1 MIASVS
7 VLSCVSA
14 CLGKSFARFG
24 KQSFV
29 RRAFTL
35 VELLVVIAI
44 IGVLIALLLPAV
56 QAARE
61 AARRI
66 QCSNKMKQYTLAIHN
81 YHSATDSFPCIQNW
95 VGTENRW
102 SVNLPI
108 MPYVEQNALY
118 ETIQSTNPSPG
129 SGNATLRTPLDFLM
143 CPSDTYSKAA
153 GRSIAK
159 TNLVISLADG
169 VSENTSRGPF
179 QFIKDTST
187 PLYLSMASVTDGT
200 SNTIIVS
207 ECATAQG
214 TSELGLKGG
223 VAFMGSQLDPSS
235 GGGSNPAN
243 CLNLAIDHAAKTIK
257 SDYAA
262 SGTWRGGRYTD
273 RLLSYTAF
281 NTIMPPNGPSCS
293 RQNNENGWAF
303 YAAQSYHTGGVN
315 VGAVDGSVHF
325 ISDSISCGAMPSQM
339 AHNKNGVSPIG
350 VWGALGTIN
359 GAESHSFP

>member
-1 MIASVS
+1 MKVT
-7 VLSCVSA
+7 LFR
-14 CLGKSFARFG
+14 G
-24 KQSFV
+24 
-29 RRAFTL
+29 FTL

-61 AARRI
+61 AARRM

-81 YHSATDSFPCIQNW
+81 YHSANNSFPCIQNW
-95 VGTENRW
+95 VDTQNRW

-118 ETIQSTNPSPG
+118 EMIQSTGPSPG
-129 SGNATLRTPLDFLM
+129 GSTSLQTPLDFLM
-143 CPSDTYSKAA
+143 CPSDPYSKAV
-153 GRSIAK
+153 GYNIAK

-169 VSENTSRGPF
+169 VSENTSRSPF
-179 QFIKDTST
+179 QFKKDTST

-214 TSELGLKGG
+214 TSELSLKGG
-223 VAFMGSQLDPSS
+223 VAFMDSQLDSSS
-235 GGGSNPAN
+235 GSGSNPAN
-243 CLNLAIDHAAKTIK
+243 CLNLAIDHATRTIK
-257 SDYAA
+257 STYVADRI
-262 SGTWRGGRYTD
+262 WRGGRYTD
-273 RLLSYTAF
+273 RVIFYTAF

-293 RQNNENGWAF
+293 RFNDDSSWAF
-303 YAAQSYHTGGVN
+303 LTAKSYHTGGVN

-325 ISDSISCGAMPSQM
+325 ISDSINCGSMPSQM
-339 AHNKNGVSPIG
+339 AHNKNGPSPIG
-350 VWGALGTIN
+350 VWGALGTID

>member
-1 MIASVS
+1 MKKTT
-7 VLSCVSA
+7 L
-14 CLGKSFARFG
+14 LG
-24 KQSFV
+24 
-29 RRAFTL
+29 FTL

-44 IGVLIALLLPAV
+44 IALLIALLLPAV

-61 AARRI
+61 AARRM

-108 MPYVEQNALY
+108 LPYAEQNALY
-118 ETIQSTNPSPG
+118 ETIQSTKPSPG
-129 SGNATLRTPLDFLM
+129 GSTSLQTPLDFLI
-143 CPSDTYSKAA
+143 CPSDPYSKAV
-153 GRSIAK
+153 GRGIAK

-169 VSENTSRGPF
+169 VSANTSRSPF
-179 QFIKDTST
+179 QFVKDTST
-187 PLYLSMASVTDGT
+187 PRYLGMASVTDGT

-207 ECATAQG
+207 ECAVAQG
-214 TSELGLKGG
+214 TSELSLKGG
-223 VAFMGSQLDPSS
+223 VAFMGSALDPSS

-243 CLNLAIDHAAKTIK
+243 CLNLAIDNATKTIK
-257 SDYAA
+257 NAYVA

-293 RQNNENGWAF
+293 RFNNEDGWAF
-303 YAAQSYHTGGVN
+303 LAAQSYHTGGVN

-325 ISDSISCGAMPSQM
+325 ISDSINCGAMPSQM
-339 AHNKNGVSPIG
+339 DHNKNGISPIG
-350 VWGALGTIN
+350 VWGALGTID
-359 GAESHSFP
+359 GAENHSFP